1 MRTLQENPNKIVR
14 ELNIENTPRC
24 TLECSMCKRTTYFD
38 LHKTKVIPGKDLT
51 PDEFRKCLKF
61 FHTITFGGQLSDPIF
76 YIHFI
81 ELLEICKEYD
91 IRPKV
96 LTAATGRK
104 EDWYKKAFQSN
115 PNAHWIFGLDGLPK
129 DSHQYRINQDGEKL
143 WEVMKMGSKMNMN
156 VDWQWII
163 FKYNWKDLKIGLD
176 MSYNYDIKLVPVTSQ
191 RWTDNDPLKP
201 PQEVIECNNI
211 EDIFSLIEDQN
222 DKKTSTQMYS

>member
-1 MRTLQENPNKIVR
+1 MIDISAIYQGKLSTLDQVKVSPMSRAYTFSDSIYE
-14 ELNIENTPRC
+14 
-24 TLECSMCKRTTYFD
+24 
-38 LHKTKVIPGKDLT
+38 VIPYFLGKPLCFK
-51 PDEFRKCLKF
+51 E
-61 FHTITFGGQLSDPIF
+61 
-76 YIHFI
+76 HFDRMT
-81 ELLEICKEYD
+81 ES
-91 IRPKV
+91 V
-96 LTAATGRK
+96 
-104 EDWYKKAFQSN
+104 
-115 PNAHWIFGLDGLPK
+115 
-129 DSHQYRINQDGEKL
+129 NQ
-143 WEVMKMGSKMNMN
+143 MNMN